1 MQALLDHVEVHPG
14 STSDFENTL
23 TRLDPQAFDNP
34 VVSIKKSPTIPVTSI
49 VNIGVYRVIVR
60 HYVSMSSHEATFAK

>member
-1 MQALLDHVEVHPG
+1 MQALLDHVEVHAG

-34 VVSIKKSPTIPVTSI
+34 VASIKKSPTIPAISI
-49 VNIGVYRVIVR
+49 VNIFVYRVIVR
-60 HYVSMSSHEATFAK
+60 HYLSMSSHEATFAK